1 MLKQM
6 IRMSTAMTL
15 ALLMSLTVAGP
26 ASAQDDTYPPEEPSG
41 DIAGGLNDGN
51 VDDETG
57 GGAAGD
63 DGVDDETGD
72 GAAGDDGVDD
82 ETGDEAAGD
91 VGSGDQTDGDQAGGD
106 VAGDDAAGDDDLAFT
121 GSEFSLPLA
130 IGAALIGGGALM
142 YLAAAKRRNVTV

>member
-15 ALLMSLTVAGP
+15 ALFMSLAVAGP
-26 ASAQDDTYPPEEPSG
+26 ASAQDDTYPPDEPSG
-41 DIAGGLNDGN
+41 DI
-51 VDDETG
+51 TG
-57 GGAAGD
+57 DLD
-63 DGVDDETGD
+63 DGTDDDQG
-72 GAAGDDGVDD
+72 
-82 ETGDEAAGD
+82 
-91 VGSGDQTDGDQAGGD
+91 GSGDQAGGD

-142 YLAAAKRRNVTV
+142 YLAAAKRRDVTV

>member
-15 ALLMSLTVAGP
+15 ALFMSLAVAGP
-26 ASAQDDTYPPEEPSG
+26 ASAQDDTYPPDEPSG
-41 DIAGGLNDGN
+41 DI
-51 VDDETG
+51 TG
-57 GGAAGD
+57 DLD
-63 DGVDDETGD
+63 DGTDDDQG
-72 GAAGDDGVDD
+72 
-82 ETGDEAAGD
+82 
-91 VGSGDQTDGDQAGGD
+91 GSGDQTDGDQAGGD

-142 YLAAAKRRNVTV
+142 YLAAAKRRDVTV